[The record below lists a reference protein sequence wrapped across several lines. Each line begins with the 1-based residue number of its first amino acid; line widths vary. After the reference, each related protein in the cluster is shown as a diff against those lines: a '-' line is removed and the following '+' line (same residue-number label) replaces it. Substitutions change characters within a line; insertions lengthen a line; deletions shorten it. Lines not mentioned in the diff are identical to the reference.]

1 MGLGEGLM
9 ETTLSRGRIYLS
21 PSFDFCTLGIP
32 FSEFGEVGAL
42 GIPFGLHLATFGFN
56 LSTLGL
62 HLVTLG
68 LHLGTLG
75 LHLATLGLHLG
86 TLGLHVGTIGLHL
99 STCGLHFGHVGGV
112 LGSRLQKNS
121 KNPVF

>member
-62 HLVTLG
+62 HLVTLRF
-68 LHLGTLG
+68 
-75 LHLATLGLHLG
+75 HLATLGLHLG
-86 TLGLHVGTIGLHL
+86 TLGLHLGTIGLHL
-99 STCGLHFGHVGGV
+99 STFGLHFGHIGGV
-112 LGSRLQKNS
+112 LGSSLQKAQQN
-121 KNPVF
+121 NLF

>member
-86 TLGLHVGTIGLHL
+86 TLGLHLGTIGLHL
-99 STCGLHFGHVGGV
+99 ATFGFHFGHIGGV
-112 LGSRLQKNS
+112 LGSSLQKAKKHNF
-121 KNPVF
+121 V